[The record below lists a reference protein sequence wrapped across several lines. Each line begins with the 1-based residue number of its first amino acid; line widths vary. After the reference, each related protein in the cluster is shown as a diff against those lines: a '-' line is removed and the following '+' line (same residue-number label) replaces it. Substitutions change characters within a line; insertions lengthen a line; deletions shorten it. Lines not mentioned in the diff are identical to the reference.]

1 MAIQM
6 RRGAYA
12 QFDPSKMKA
21 GEWAVSTDSDTKKQ
35 QIWMCFAPG
44 IVKRMGTVEDFNI
57 EIQRLIQ
64 DYLDSIA
71 ESVEKAQE
79 SAKLAT
85 SKAQE
90 SSTSATNAKAS
101 ETKAKEYEESAHS
114 TITTINEAA
123 EATRLN
129 KEAAARSEANA
140 KASENQALSY
150 KNSAS
155 ASEQASKTSETNAK
169 TYADNASASATSAS
183 TSASEASKS
192 KTSSS
197 ASASQAKTSET
208 NAKTSETN
216 SAKSESEARKYA
228 EQAKEI
234 SESLSGAL
242 RPLGTINFA
251 NLPSTADASSG
262 DMYNITDQFTTNDD
276 FKEGAGNII
285 PAGSNVYLTID
296 RYWDV
301 LAGTPVTGVKG
312 NSESSYRRGNVNIT
326 PANIG
331 ALSTTGEASNT
342 TVKFAESTSRTK
354 PTTGEKISS
363 IVGKIVKFLS
373 DLKTV
378 AFTGSYNDL
387 SNKPLSLPA
396 NGGNASTVNG
406 HTVNADVPSGAKFT
420 DTHVTVADNLTSTST
435 TSALSANQGRILK
448 NGLDEVNQSLENLN
462 SESAN
467 TNNTLELLKSHDT
480 IIISDS
486 YGVSSAVGK
495 NTWVEALKNAIV
507 NKYNSTVYT
516 STHGSRGFVPNN
528 IVPES
533 FLDSLKEF
541 DALSDTQKNKIKYII
556 VCGGA
561 NDGKITADKIIS
573 NMEIFMNYVKANYP
587 NATCYVGMIAYTNFA
602 HDIYYN
608 ALPAYK
614 SISKLGG
621 VYLNGSENIL
631 RYNMLLT
638 DKVHP
643 NNTGCG
649 ELSRYLIN
657 AFFTGSC
664 DVNRVNTDITIT
676 PSGICTEIKN
686 LGEVREIQNGG
697 METLKIVSDNYNTQ
711 IEFIVNKST
720 FNKLDVLEIGRVSGL
735 MTLSSTTA
743 HGMFVTKCFFRG
755 GVNNYPING
764 TTMMCSLW
772 VKDDILYFKPFGIA
786 TERSFWGDA
795 ITDVKSIIINDIT
808 LRVGDSYF
816 YS

>member
-44 IVKRMGTVEDFNI
+44 IVKRMGTVEDFNV

-64 DYLDSIA
+64 DYLDGIA
-71 ESVEKAQE
+71 QSVSQAQK
-79 SAKLAT
+79 SAELAA

-90 SSTSATNAKAS
+90 SSTFASKAKTSETNAKAS
-101 ETKAKEYEESAHS
+101 ETKAKEYEESAHG

-140 KASENQALSY
+140 KASENKALLY

-155 ASEQASKTSETNAK
+155 VSEQASKASEANAK

-197 ASASQAKTSET
+197 ASASQAKASET

-342 TVKFAESTSRTK
+342 TVKFTESTSRTK

-420 DTHVTVADNLTSTST
+420 DTNTWRPLGTTADTACAGNDSRLSNARPASDVSAWAKASSKPSYSKSEVGLGNVDNTADANKSVKYATSAGNASTVNGHTVNSNVPANAKFTDTHVTVADNLTSAST
-435 TSALSANQGRILK
+435 TNALSANQGRILK
-448 NGLDEVNQSLENLN
+448 NGLDEVNQSLGNMHLVHL
-462 SESAN
+462 ESQQIKGTGYSFLYIGYKTGYRLIN
-467 TNNTLELLKSHDT
+467 
-480 IIISDS
+480 
-486 YGVSSAVGK
+486 V
-495 NTWVEALKNAIV
+495 IV
-507 NKYNSTVYT
+507 NYNTSSKGNYRINTIQYDDTNKVY
-516 STHGSRGFVPNN
+516 V
-528 IVPES
+528 
-533 FLDSLKEF
+533 
-541 DALSDTQKNKIKYII
+541 
-556 VCGGA
+556 
-561 NDGKITADKIIS
+561 
-573 NMEIFMNYVKANYP
+573 
-587 NATCYVGMIAYTNFA
+587 
-602 HDIYYN
+602 
-608 ALPAYK
+608 
-614 SISKLGG
+614 
-621 VYLNGSENIL
+621 VYLNQTLASGAYLLADLIYMSE
-631 RYNMLLT
+631 
-638 DKVHP
+638 
-643 NNTGCG
+643 
-649 ELSRYLIN
+649 
-657 AFFTGSC
+657 
-664 DVNRVNTDITIT
+664 
-676 PSGICTEIKN
+676 
-686 LGEVREIQNGG
+686 
-697 METLKIVSDNYNTQ
+697 
-711 IEFIVNKST
+711 
-720 FNKLDVLEIGRVSGL
+720 
-735 MTLSSTTA
+735 
-743 HGMFVTKCFFRG
+743 
-755 GVNNYPING
+755 
-764 TTMMCSLW
+764 
-772 VKDDILYFKPFGIA
+772 
-786 TERSFWGDA
+786 
-795 ITDVKSIIINDIT
+795 
-808 LRVGDSYF
+808 
-816 YS
+816 

>member
-44 IVKRMGTVEDFNI
+44 IVKRMGTVEDFDV

-64 DYLDSIA
+64 DYLDSMA

-79 SAKLAT
+79 SAELAT

-90 SSTSATNAKAS
+90 SSTSASKAKTSETNAKTSEINASNSAAKARASEANAKASETKAKASETSVSTSASNAKASETNSKTSETNAKRSETNASASATNAKTSETNAKASATSASTSATNAKAS

-155 ASEQASKTSETNAK
+155 ASEKASKTSETNAK

-197 ASASQAKTSET
+197 ASASQAKTSEI
-208 NAKTSETN
+208 NAKASETN
-216 SAKSESEARKYA
+216 SAKSESEAQKYA

-251 NLPSTADASSG
+251 NLPSTADANSG

-342 TVKFAESTSRTK
+342 TVKFTESTSRTK

-448 NGLDEVNQSLENLN
+448 NGLDEVNQSLGNL
-462 SESAN
+462 
-467 TNNTLELLKSHDT
+467 K
-480 IIISDS
+480 
-486 YGVSSAVGK
+486 
-495 NTWVEALKNAIV
+495 
-507 NKYNSTVYT
+507 
-516 STHGSRGFVPNN
+516 
-528 IVPES
+528 
-533 FLDSLKEF
+533 
-541 DALSDTQKNKIKYII
+541 
-556 VCGGA
+556 
-561 NDGKITADKIIS
+561 
-573 NMEIFMNYVKANYP
+573 
-587 NATCYVGMIAYTNFA
+587 
-602 HDIYYN
+602 
-608 ALPAYK
+608 
-614 SISKLGG
+614 
-621 VYLNGSENIL
+621 
-631 RYNMLLT
+631 T
-638 DKVHP
+638 D
-643 NNTGCG
+643 
-649 ELSRYLIN
+649 
-657 AFFTGSC
+657 
-664 DVNRVNTDITIT
+664 
-676 PSGICTEIKN
+676 
-686 LGEVREIQNGG
+686 
-697 METLKIVSDNYNTQ
+697 
-711 IEFIVNKST
+711 
-720 FNKLDVLEIGRVSGL
+720 FNKLNSIKINAGSIVKEAKSGQNSFVLFTLEEIKKIFNSQNV
-735 MTLSSTTA
+735 TA
-743 HGMFVTKCFFRG
+743 EHIAISICNGDGNAFPSHLESVTV
-755 GVNNYPING
+755 VNNNWY
-764 TTMMCSLW
+764 
-772 VKDDILYFKPFGIA
+772 VVFKDILKINMNCRVQYVIFY
-786 TERSFWGDA
+786 WG
-795 ITDVKSIIINDIT
+795 K
-808 LRVGDSYF
+808 
-816 YS
+816 